1 MKHCEIGRVDPEG
14 YKAALLEFLNPFED
28 AVTERAANNVKPWN
42 RP

>member
-1 MKHCEIGRVDPEG
+1 VDPEG
-14 YKAALLEFLNPFED
+14 YKAALLEFLNPFEV